1 MGGGVV
7 NLMKITQM
15 HSKDLLQTS
24 AFCFLWLC
32 SKNGHKP
39 KKNKTKPAPRLSGLL
54 PLLLLVFCRCLQNNG
69 HKPKKKTKKKQKKT
83 KKTKPAPRL
92 SGLLPLLPLVFL
104 GFFGFFG
111 FFGLCP
117 LFRRQRQKTK
127 RSRGF
132 KVKCSSFHIKKNLLL
147 IKVSFHNQI
156 FFS

>member
-39 KKNKTKPAPRLSGLL
+39 KKNKAKPAPRLSGLL

-69 HKPKKKTKKKQKKT
+69 HKPKKPKKNKKKQKKT
-83 KKTKPAPRL
+83 KKTKTCTKTVWSAA
-92 SGLLPLLPLVFL
+92 SAAS
-104 GFFGFFG
+104 GFFLFFFV

-127 RSRGF
+127 RSKGF
-132 KVKCSSFHIKKNLLL
+132 KVKCSSFHI
-147 IKVSFHNQI
+147 
-156 FFS
+156 

>member
-39 KKNKTKPAPRLSGLL
+39 KKNKAKPAPRLSGLL

-69 HKPKKKTKKKQKKT
+69 HKPKKPKKTKKPKKPKKT
-83 KKTKPAPRL
+83 KKTKKPKKPKPAPRL
-92 SGLLPLLPLVFL
+92 SGLLPLLPLVFFV
-104 GFFGFFG
+104 FFVFFC
-111 FFGLCP
+111 FFCFF
-117 LFRRQRQKTK
+117 LFFLFFLVYVHCFEGSDRKPK
-127 RSRGF
+127 EA
-132 KVKCSSFHIKKNLLL
+132 KVLK
-147 IKVSFHNQI
+147 
-156 FFS
+156 

>member
-39 KKNKTKPAPRLSGLL
+39 KKNKAKPAPRLSGLL

-69 HKPKKKTKKKQKKT
+69 HKPKKTKKT
-83 KKTKPAPRL
+83 KKTKKNKKKQFSR
-92 SGLLPLLPLVFL
+92 GLGLWGVFRKSSEIL
-104 GFFGFFG
+104 FFFGFFGFFG
-111 FFGLCP
+111 FFEVLEFGVTQEE
-117 LFRRQRQKTK
+117 F
-127 RSRGF
+127 
-132 KVKCSSFHIKKNLLL
+132 
-147 IKVSFHNQI
+147 
-156 FFS
+156 

>member
-39 KKNKTKPAPRLSGLL
+39 KKKKTKPAPRLSGLL

-69 HKPKKKTKKKQKKT
+69 HKPKKPKKT
-83 KKTKPAPRL
+83 KKTKKNKKTQKKKPKKPKPAPRL
-92 SGLLPLLPLVFL
+92 SGLLPLLPL
-104 GFFGFFG
+104 FF
-111 FFGLCP
+111 
-117 LFRRQRQKTK
+117 
-127 RSRGF
+127 
-132 KVKCSSFHIKKNLLL
+132 
-147 IKVSFHNQI
+147 
-156 FFS
+156 FFSFFLFFLVYVHCFEGSDRKPKEAEVLK